1 MITKKRF
8 KQLWVA
14 AFDGPKDPNQRYTSA
29 DEGSSQKLRDAIE
42 KAEDNDECLALTDW
56 TDADF

>member
-14 AFDGPKDPNQRYTSA
+14 VFDGPKDQNRRYMSV

-42 KAEDNDECLALTDW
+42 KAEENDECLALTDW
-56 TDADF
+56 TEPDF